1 MADQFPL
8 LFSPIKVG
16 PVTIPNR
23 IVVPGHYPAMRDPD
37 MLPGDRL
44 IAYWESKAKGG
55 VGLICTGVWGVHRST
70 LMVPSLMPNHTEK
83 LKRAADAIKQHG
95 TRFFV
100 QLWHGGSSSA
110 SELVGNQA
118 WSASAV
124 PRAAGGSIPHEM
136 TREEIK
142 EVVEAF
148 AWSAAEV
155 KKAGVDGVELHGAHG
170 YLFNQFM
177 SPVTNHRT
185 DEYGGSL
192 EGRMRFTLEVIDAV
206 RAAVGSDFVVGI
218 RFNGDEF
225 RPGGYTI
232 EDMKVMAPMMANT
245 GKLDYLNVSTGS
257 YLTIAPMYYPLGHS
271 VYLAANI
278 KEVVDLPVCCI
289 GRINDPTQAE
299 KILEERQADLV
310 AMNRATICDPELPN
324 KAREGRVEEIRKCM
338 SCSEGCWQ
346 NVQQNRHPQGI
357 TCAYN
362 PTVGKESIPGWLE
375 LVPVTE
381 KKKVM
386 VIGGGPAG
394 MEMARVAAARGHDVS
409 LWDKSDDL
417 GGLTL
422 TAAKAP
428 GREDIGELARYYRY
442 QMNLN
447 NVDVHLNSE
456 VTVDAVLEQAPD
468 IVVIAT
474 GSLPYVPDDIPG
486 VDQDN
491 VVDVR
496 DVLNDTVEVGQNVVV
511 IDNQSHIQG
520 LSTADYLLQQ
530 GKKVEV
536 VFPGQ
541 YPGPSVENIT
551 RAVLLQRLLMN
562 GVTLTPNTRVRE
574 ISGNKVTVT
583 NIYTEEDRII
593 DGIDTVV
600 LAFGGVENNGLYYAL
615 KDKVKNIHVIGDC
628 RGVKKILWAVN
639 DGAVLARSI

>member
-1 MADQFPL
+1 
-8 LFSPIKVG
+8 
-16 PVTIPNR
+16 
-23 IVVPGHYPAMRDPD
+23 
-37 MLPGDRL
+37 
-44 IAYWESKAKGG
+44 
-55 VGLICTGVWGVHRST
+55 
-70 LMVPSLMPNHTEK
+70 
-83 LKRAADAIKQHG
+83 
-95 TRFFV
+95 
-100 QLWHGGSSSA
+100 
-110 SELVGNQA
+110 
-118 WSASAV
+118 
-124 PRAAGGSIPHEM
+124 
-136 TREEIK
+136 
-142 EVVEAF
+142 
-148 AWSAAEV
+148 
-155 KKAGVDGVELHGAHG
+155 
-170 YLFNQFM
+170 
-177 SPVTNHRT
+177 
-185 DEYGGSL
+185 
-192 EGRMRFTLEVIDAV
+192 
-206 RAAVGSDFVVGI
+206 
-218 RFNGDEF
+218 
-225 RPGGYTI
+225 
-232 EDMKVMAPMMANT
+232 MKVMAPMMANT

-310 AMNRATICDPELPN
+310 AMNRATICDPELAN

-375 LVPVTE
+375 PVPVADR
-381 KKKVM
+381 KKVM

-394 MEMARVAAARGHDVS
+394 LEMARVAAARGHDVS
-409 LWDKSDDL
+409 LWEKSDDL

-428 GREDIGELARYYRY
+428 GREDIGELARYYRH
-442 QMNLN
+442 QMKLN

-456 VTVDAVLEQAPD
+456 VTGDAVLEQEPD

-496 DVLNDTVEVGQNVVV
+496 DVLNETVEVGQNVVV

-520 LSTADYLLQQ
+520 LSTADFLLQQ

-536 VFPGQ
+536 VFTGQ

-551 RAVLLQRLLMN
+551 RSVLLQRLLMN
-562 GVTLTPNTRVRE
+562 GVTLTPNTRPRE

-583 NIYTEEDRII
+583 NIFTEEDRVI

-615 KDKVKNIHVIGDC
+615 KDKVKNIHAIGDC
-628 RGVKKILWAVN
+628 RGVSKILWAVN
-639 DGAVLARSI
+639 EGATLARSI